1 MAVNGSITNENGD
14 SILISLQE
22 SYKNVVEVLGYSDE
36 TIGETTSS
44 YYNKSFRWGIN
55 GVTYSDWIPLSN
67 ESLEGLLLS
76 PINPFWVEYKYEHV
90 GDNTLEFKS
99 IALEIVTDNGVICKI
114 PQIDCCDSD
123 SKSGAQNLVVD
134 CCSPQW
140 NPYDLSRA
148 SQMYNQLSSVASN
161 LFGFCVKYFKTA
173 SDQRSRD
180 VILKEYSLFN
190 VIANSE
196 VKIMIPNNELPTR
209 EIQFNPLM
217 MDFPV
222 QFEVHIVK
230 SAFQQVFG
238 VGARPQMRDYL
249 YFEQFMNRVYEVDAV
264 AEADDFL
271 YAGSYWRVSLVPY
284 QQRTAVLFPD
294 KNIEEERDSIVSSIE
309 EKFKDERNV
318 EFDDTRKP
326 NQYNTIGTL
335 SNDYVRR
342 ILDKRLLIKEENI
355 YNNWTIISKYNYQLA
370 TMDRFSNATEYRYN
384 KGWSNSEDRSF
395 TFWIRPKYQNPI
407 GVNVIITEILNSNG
421 NVQLNTSGLPSGKNA
436 LIAGDW
442 INIVG
447 TSSYNGIH
455 KIIAISSTNII
466 IDTPYIDATLQGSP
480 RFNKEASNQF
490 LAYETPVLPS
500 TGETGFNEMVSFT
513 HTPNWFII
521 KIKDTYF
528 KYNLKSKSVTLYKD
542 SWYAIVINLN
552 SLAKQLS
559 LFMYETVEATGSIN
573 PQLTSSLNKI
583 FTETKE
589 YQPTTVEDLNAWRL
603 LGSDLDITNIR
614 IWKKPINEELQELVL
629 SQYVVKDTH
638 LTLLLDNASPRLLL
652 PVDSNPR

>member
-22 SYKNVVEVLGYSDE
+22 PYKNVVEVLGYSDE

-44 YYNKSFRWGIN
+44 YYNKSFRWGID
-55 GVTYSDWIPLSN
+55 GVTYSDWTPLSN
-67 ESLEGLLLS
+67 EGLEGLLLN
-76 PINPFWVEYKYEHV
+76 PINPFWIEYKYEHV

-134 CCSPQW
+134 CCPPQW

-196 VKIMIPNNELPTR
+196 VKIMIPDNELPTR

-238 VGARPQMRDYL
+238 VGAKPQLRDYL

-271 YAGSYWRVSLVPY
+271 YTGSYWRVSLVPY

-294 KNIEEERDSIVSSIE
+294 KNIEEEKDLIVNSIE
-309 EKFKDERNV
+309 EKFKDERKV
-318 EFDDTRKP
+318 EFDDTRKS

-342 ILDKRLLIKEENI
+342 ILDKKLLIKEENI

-370 TMDRFSNATEYRYN
+370 TIDRFLNAVEYRYN
-384 KGWSNSEDRSF
+384 QGWSESDNRSF
-395 TFWIRPKYQNPI
+395 TFWVRPKYQNPI
-407 GVNVIITEILNSNG
+407 GENVLITEILNANG
-421 NVQLNTSGLPSGKNA
+421 NVQLNTSGLPSGKNI
-436 LIAGDW
+436 LSTGDW
-442 INIVG
+442 INVIG

-455 KIIAISSTNII
+455 KIIAINSTNIV
-466 IDTPYIDATLQGSP
+466 IDTAYINSTIQSSA

-490 LAYETPVLPS
+490 LVYENPTS
-500 TGETGFNEMVSFT
+500 SSNQIVSFT

-521 KIKDTYF
+521 KINDTYF

-559 LFMYETVEATGSIN
+559 LFMYETAETTGSIN

-589 YQPTTVEDLNAWRL
+589 YQPIAVENLNAWRL

-614 IWKKPINEELQELVL
+614 IWEKPIEEELQELLL
-629 SQYVVKDTH
+629 SQYVVRDTH
-638 LTLLLDNASPRLLL
+638 LTLLLDNASPQLLL
-652 PVDSNPR
+652 SKESNPR

>member
-1 MAVNGSITNENGD
+1 MAVNGSVTNENGD
-14 SILISLQE
+14 AILISLQE
-22 SYKNVVEVLGYSDE
+22 PYKNVVEVLGYSDE

-44 YYNKSFRWGIN
+44 YYNKSFRWGID
-55 GVTYSDWIPLSN
+55 GVTYSDWTPLLN
-67 ESLEGLLLS
+67 ESLSTLFLT
-76 PINPFWVEYKYEHV
+76 PINPFWIEYKYEHV
-90 GDNTLEFKS
+90 GDSVLEFKS

-134 CCSPQW
+134 CCAQQW

-173 SDQRSRD
+173 ADQRSQD

-196 VKIMIPNNELPTR
+196 VKIMIPDNELPTR

-230 SAFQQVFG
+230 SAFHQVFG
-238 VGARPQMRDYL
+238 VGTKPQVRDYL
-249 YFEQFMNRVYEVDAV
+249 YFEQFMNRIYEVDAV

-271 YAGSYWRVSLVPY
+271 YTGSYWRVSLVPY

-294 KNIEEERDSIVSSIE
+294 KNIEESRDLIVSSIE

-318 EFDDTRKP
+318 ESDNTRKP

-342 ILDKRLLIKEENI
+342 ILDKRLLIKEENV
-355 YNNWTIISKYNYQLA
+355 YNNWTIIAKYNYQLA
-370 TMDRFSNATEYRYN
+370 TMDRFSNAVEYRYN
-384 KGWSNSEDRSF
+384 QGWGADEDRSF
-395 TFWIRPKYQNPI
+395 TFWIKPKYQNPI
-407 GVNVIITEILNSNG
+407 GENVLITEILNTNG
-421 NVQLNTSGLPSGKNA
+421 NAQLNTSGLPTSKNT
-436 LIAGDW
+436 LSIGDW
-442 INIVG
+442 INVVG

-466 IDTPYIDATLQGSP
+466 IDTPYIDSTLHGSS

-490 LAYETPVLPS
+490 LVYENPTSPNQL
-500 TGETGFNEMVSFT
+500 VSFT

-521 KIKDTYF
+521 KIKNTYF
-528 KYNLKSKSVTLYKD
+528 KYNLKSSSVTLYKD

-559 LFMYETVEATGSIN
+559 LFMYETADTSGSIN
-573 PQLTSSLNKI
+573 PQLTSSLHKI
-583 FTETKE
+583 FTETKA
-589 YQPTTVEDLNAWRL
+589 YQPLAVEDLNAWRL
-603 LGSDLDITNIR
+603 LGSDLDLTNIR

-629 SQYVVKDTH
+629 SQYVVRDTN

-652 PVDSNPR
+652 PVESNPR

>member
-22 SYKNVVEVLGYSDE
+22 PYKNVVEVLGYSDE
-36 TIGETTSS
+36 TLGETTSS
-44 YYNKSFRWGIN
+44 YYNKSFRWGID
-55 GVTYSDWIPLSN
+55 GVTYSDWILLSN

-134 CCSPQW
+134 CCAPQW

-196 VKIMIPNNELPTR
+196 VKIMIPDNELPTR

-238 VGARPQMRDYL
+238 VGSRPQMRDYL

-271 YAGSYWRVSLVPY
+271 YTGSYWRVSLVPY
-284 QQRTAVLFPD
+284 QQRTAVSFPN
-294 KNIEEERDSIVSSIE
+294 KNIEEARDLIVSSIE

-342 ILDKRLLIKEENI
+342 ILDKRLLIKEENV

-370 TMDRFSNATEYRYN
+370 TMDRFSNAVEYRYN
-384 KGWSNSEDRSF
+384 QGWSNTEDRAF

-407 GVNVIITEILNSNG
+407 GINVVITEISNNSG
-421 NVQLNTSGLPSGKNA
+421 NTRLNTSGLPTGKNA
-436 LIAGDW
+436 LSIGDW
-442 INIVG
+442 VNVVG

-455 KIIAISSTNII
+455 KIIAISSTHII
-466 IDTPYIDATLQGSP
+466 IDTPYIDSILQSSP

-490 LAYETPVLPS
+490 LVYETPGSPL
-500 TGETGFNEMVSFT
+500 NEIVSFT

-521 KIKDTYF
+521 NIKDTYF
-528 KYNLKSKSVTLYKD
+528 KYNLKSRSVTLYKD

-559 LFMYETVEATGSIN
+559 LFMYETAETSGSIN

-583 FTETKE
+583 FTETKTYE
-589 YQPTTVEDLNAWRL
+589 SSAVADLNAWRL

-652 PVDSNPR
+652 PVESNPR